1 MTPTVL
7 FVVGP
12 PGAGKTT
19 ICRKILD
26 LADPTGIERSLVLKP
41 KWTVAPNLLMAGH
54 YSGQPFDGADTVP
67 YNGVRPALDWWAATT
82 KPELTIL
89 DGDRFSNGPAKAWLE
104 AQPIRLLCAHVAP
117 PADTLA
123 AWRAA
128 REAAVGAAQN
138 HAWRLGRETKASRFF
153 DGFGSAG
160 RRFDSTQP
168 NVVHDL
174 LSWAKKGG
182 A

>member
-1 MTPTVL
+1 MSLAAFAFRQVREKFL
-7 FVVGP
+7 QERQRFFLQIQAFGIL
-12 PGAGKTT
+12 AGRGLDDEDVAAGDEGEFRSSYAIPLAAGNKAAAAELKARIAAT
-19 ICRKILD
+19 IAYVNSLD
-26 LADPTGIERSLVLKP
+26 A
-41 KWTVAPNLLMAGH
+41 AA
-54 YSGQPFDGADTVP
+54 FDGADTVP

-128 REAAVGAAQN
+128 RGAGV
-138 HAWRLGRETKASRFF
+138 RL
-153 DGFGSAG
+153 
-160 RRFDSTQP
+160 Q
-168 NVVHDL
+168 L
-174 LSWAKKGG
+174 LR
-182 A
+182 